1 MTSKEISP
9 QRNPGVFDGP
19 VCELEQILRE
29 MISHHEHLS
38 RLAEV
43 RHEAMRRANMEALGA
58 CIQCENEVVQQIADT
73 EKRRVRVV
81 GVIAAE
87 LGSPAKS
94 QTRMSWI
101 AERCPEPARK
111 RLLTLAAT
119 LRETIGVL
127 HKRNEVVRSAAEALA
142 RHMNGI
148 RRQIGATLN
157 HARTYGRR
165 GAVDPGPSVV
175 SAVDLRS

>member
-1 MTSKEISP
+1 MSTPATQPTRSS
-9 QRNPGVFDGP
+9 GVLDGP
-19 VCELEQILRE
+19 LGDLEQILRE
-29 MISHHEHLS
+29 MIAHHEHLAQ
-38 RLAEV
+38 LAEV
-43 RHEAMRRANMEALGA
+43 RHEAMRRANTEALGA
-58 CIQCENEVVQQIADT
+58 CIQAENEVVQRIADT

-81 GVIAAE
+81 GSIAAAM
-87 LGSPAKS
+87 GSAAKN
-94 QTRMSWI
+94 QTRLSWI

-111 RLLTLAAT
+111 RLLTLAESLKQTIVT
-119 LRETIGVL
+119 LQQ
-127 HKRNEVVRSAAEALA
+127 RNEVVKAAAEALA